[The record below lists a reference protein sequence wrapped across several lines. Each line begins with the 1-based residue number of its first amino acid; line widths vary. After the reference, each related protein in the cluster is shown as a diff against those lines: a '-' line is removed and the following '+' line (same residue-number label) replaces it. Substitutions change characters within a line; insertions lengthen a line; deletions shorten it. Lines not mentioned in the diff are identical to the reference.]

1 MVLLHL
7 RSSQAEFDAYLL
19 ATHGIKKN
27 QFTLNDA
34 RATARASGDGWQDLC
49 ESWDPGREIE
59 TRAKDA
65 SVRWRIELRRNF
77 FGHRSE
83 DLDLLG
89 QWRLAS

>member
-34 RATARASGDGWQDLC
+34 RATARASGDATTFVLPHRVLVLYVVLSPRSGGLSNYLPTWLAPAGQKSNYLPTYLC
-49 ESWDPGREIE
+49 ITD
-59 TRAKDA
+59 T
-65 SVRWRIELRRNF
+65 
-77 FGHRSE
+77 
-83 DLDLLG
+83 
-89 QWRLAS
+89 

>member
-19 ATHGIKKN
+19 ATHGIETN

-49 ESWDPGREIE
+49 ESS
-59 TRAKDA
+59 AA
-65 SVRWRIELRRNF
+65 
-77 FGHRSE
+77 H
-83 DLDLLG
+83 
-89 QWRLAS
+89 A